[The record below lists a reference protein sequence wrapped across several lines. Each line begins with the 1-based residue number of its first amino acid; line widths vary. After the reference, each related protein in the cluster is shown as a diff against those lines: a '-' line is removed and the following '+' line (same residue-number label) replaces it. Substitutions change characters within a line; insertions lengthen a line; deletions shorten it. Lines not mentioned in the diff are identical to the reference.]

1 MRRYTILLY
10 PEDGQFSVL
19 VPALPGCTTRGD
31 TADEALVNAR
41 EAIEGHVATLEDLG
55 RYVPEEES
63 PPLVATVEVPAP
75 PATPDPATGAAAS
88 LGT

>member
-10 PEDGQFSVL
+10 PEDGQVSVL

-31 TADEALVNAR
+31 TLDEALANAR

-55 RYVPEEES
+55 RYVPEEEAPPMVTAVELPARRDVS
-63 PPLVATVEVPAP
+63 PEVPGCRVAQ
-75 PATPDPATGAAAS
+75 GE
-88 LGT
+88 